1 MRLTALQDL
10 PLAFGSTYEREV
22 QADEPDWRRR
32 LEGRAQFV
40 VELDGRVAGTA
51 GGIHEDSYVALISM
65 WVAPEARRK
74 GAGEALVTAVLDWAR
89 HEGRHEVRLWVVD
102 TNIAAQRLYA
112 RCGFVATGATQPV
125 FPGEPRMELEMV
137 RTVGSDC

>member
-1 MRLTALQDL
+1 
-10 PLAFGSTYEREV
+10 
-22 QADEPDWRRR
+22 
-32 LEGRAQFV
+32 
-40 VELDGRVAGTA
+40 
-51 GGIHEDSYVALISM
+51 
-65 WVAPEARRK
+65 
-74 GAGEALVTAVLDWAR
+74 
-89 HEGRHEVRLWVVD
+89 LWVVD